1 MGRFTTG
8 DEESKC
14 EAKYGDKK
22 CENIAT
28 EVVISGGGMFNL
40 CKSCAKLVRRQN
52 KVNNNY

>member
-1 MGRFTTG
+1 M
-8 DEESKC
+8 EEEEKKC

-28 EVVISGGGMFNL
+28 EVVISQGRLFNL
-40 CKSCAKLVRRQN
+40 CKSCAKLSRRQN